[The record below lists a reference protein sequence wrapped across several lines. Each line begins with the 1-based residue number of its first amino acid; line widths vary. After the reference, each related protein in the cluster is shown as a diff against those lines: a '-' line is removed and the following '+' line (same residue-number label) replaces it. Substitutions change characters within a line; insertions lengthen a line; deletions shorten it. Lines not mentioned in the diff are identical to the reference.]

1 MIDQTPVYLLLII
14 GFLATE
20 PWRWL
25 GVFFSNGLDEESEII
40 KWVRA
45 VSTAL
50 IAALVM
56 RFIIAPPG
64 LLAETPLTHRM
75 VAMVI
80 ATITYHLFGKR
91 LLMAII
97 SGLVGF
103 ILITLL
109 APG

>member
-1 MIDQTPVYLLLII
+1 MDQTPIFMLLII

-25 GVFFSNGLDEESEII
+25 GVFFSDGLDEESEII

-64 LLAETPLTHRM
+64 LLAETSLTNRI
-75 VAMVI
+75 VAMII
-80 ATITYHLFGKR
+80 ATITYHLLGKR
-91 LLMAII
+91 LLLAIS
-97 SGLVGF
+97 SGLISF
-103 ILITLL
+103 ILLSRL
-109 APG
+109 VSY